1 MAVTGRRRRRGPLG
15 VAHAA
20 YGVVR
25 GRLLVAGGVYTAG
38 LRDGLEGESNLLQT
52 FDPATGAWTAEP
64 IDLPADDAFGPFPN
78 RASGTAEAPK
88 QHAWSAEQDHA
99 LLVAAQTRGVSAATW
114 ESLAGAGGA
123 CRGATAEQ
131 VEARFAWLCDAA
143 KKQKCASAAR
153 GGKPKG
159 KPRKPKPRG

>member
-1 MAVTGRRRRRGPLG
+1 MQLRAAVTIQAGTRRVLARLRKRRLN
-15 VAHAA
+15 VLK
-20 YGVVR
+20 
-25 GRLLVAGGVYTAG
+25 RL
-38 LRDGLEGESNLLQT
+38 Q
-52 FDPATGAWTAEP
+52 
-64 IDLPADDAFGPFPN
+64 ADDLEL
-78 RASGTAEAPK
+78 RADYHAMVVQAAWR
-88 QHAWSAEQDHA
+88 QHV
-99 LLVAAQTRGVSAATW
+99 LRRRGVSAATW

>member
-1 MAVTGRRRRRGPLG
+1 MPLP
-15 VAHAA
+15 
-20 YGVVR
+20 
-25 GRLLVAGGVYTAG
+25 
-38 LRDGLEGESNLLQT
+38 DE
-52 FDPATGAWTAEP
+52 
-64 IDLPADDAFGPFPN
+64 DAFGPFPN

-99 LLVAAQTRGVSAATW
+99 VLVAAQTRGVSAATW